1 MKKTAGYIGLDVGSS
16 GCKAAVL
23 DQKGNIL
30 TEKRREY
37 SFEYPAKGRV
47 ELNPV
52 TVWNCVKEVLAD
64 IAQENC
70 DCELRMIAVSSIGE
84 SMVMVDEADNVLYNG
99 IMYLDERGPETVRQ
113 VDECIGTDEMHR
125 ITGLPPRMF
134 YSLNRLLWMQK
145 HELQILEKTAHYF
158 LFEDYITFMLS
169 GQKMVSQSTASKTW
183 MMDVKKLEWSEKIGN
198 TFHVPLERFSKI
210 VQIGTIVGNIRPELA
225 KETGLPETVQVVVG
239 CHDQCAATL
248 GAGCT
253 TGGDVVAGEGST
265 ESLNLVVDQDRL
277 TDDFWNLDVC
287 LEPYIVPGTYMVPVG
302 QHTHGTSLRWFANQ
316 FAKDLKSV
324 QTSAKSVYDMLNEI
338 CAEDAGEVFFLPYL
352 TRVNLMD
359 AENRSLGVFLGMEVG
374 TTREILYR
382 ALLEGLSF
390 ETRFCLEIMES
401 SNLPVERL
409 VAAGGCSKSDL
420 FMQLKADIL
429 GCDVSILKNTDAGIS
444 ALAMICAVAD
454 GVYSSY
460 KEAAEQFISISKK
473 HYTRDEQHAVYDE
486 KYKKYKMI
494 RETMKQLYT
503 QI

>member
-84 SMVMVDEADNVLYNG
+84 SMVMVDEADNVLHNG

-145 HELQILEKTAHYF
+145 HEPQILEKTAHYF

-183 MMDVKKLEWSEKIGN
+183 MMDVEKLEWSEKIGN
-198 TFHVPLERFSKI
+198 TSMFRWSASQRLCR
-210 VQIGTIVGNIRPELA
+210 
-225 KETGLPETVQVVVG
+225 
-239 CHDQCAATL
+239 
-248 GAGCT
+248 
-253 TGGDVVAGEGST
+253 
-265 ESLNLVVDQDRL
+265 LVRLSEISDR
-277 TDDFWNLDVC
+277 
-287 LEPYIVPGTYMVPVG
+287 
-302 QHTHGTSLRWFANQ
+302 SLRKKPGF
-316 FAKDLKSV
+316 
-324 QTSAKSVYDMLNEI
+324 
-338 CAEDAGEVFFLPYL
+338 P
-352 TRVNLMD
+352 R
-359 AENRSLGVFLGMEVG
+359 
-374 TTREILYR
+374 LYR
-382 ALLEGLSF
+382 WL
-390 ETRFCLEIMES
+390 
-401 SNLPVERL
+401 
-409 VAAGGCSKSDL
+409 
-420 FMQLKADIL
+420 
-429 GCDVSILKNTDAGIS
+429 
-444 ALAMICAVAD
+444 
-454 GVYSSY
+454 
-460 KEAAEQFISISKK
+460 
-473 HYTRDEQHAVYDE
+473 
-486 KYKKYKMI
+486 
-494 RETMKQLYT
+494 
-503 QI
+503 